1 MLPIDT
7 GTVISILNLNSD
19 DRIIATFEKH
29 SPKAVLILKRLSDEG
44 VWKNLQESRAGEDV
58 QYSFMFAYCYY
69 LLVSTVEFLNLKTLG
84 EGIIKSTGIDEQ
96 STELLTGTEIKSFKT
111 NLEIQALE
119 LISEYLNQAG
129 YDRLK
134 ELKTGKSKI
143 NKTGIKIAVI

>member
-19 DRIIATFEKH
+19 ERIIATFEKH
-29 SPKAVLILKRLSDEG
+29 SPKAVLILKRFSDEG

-58 QYSFMFAYCYY
+58 QYSFMFAYSYY

>member
-19 DRIIATFEKH
+19 DRIIVTFEKH
-29 SPKAVLILKRLSDEG
+29 SPKAVLILKRFSDEG
-44 VWKNLQESRAGEDV
+44 VWRNLQECRAEEDV
-58 QYSFMFAYCYY
+58 QYSFMFAYSYY
-69 LLVSTVEFLNLKTLG
+69 LLVSAVEFLNLKTLG

-96 STELLTGTEIKSFKT
+96 STELLTGTEIKTFKK

-143 NKTGIKIAVI
+143 NQTGIKIAVI